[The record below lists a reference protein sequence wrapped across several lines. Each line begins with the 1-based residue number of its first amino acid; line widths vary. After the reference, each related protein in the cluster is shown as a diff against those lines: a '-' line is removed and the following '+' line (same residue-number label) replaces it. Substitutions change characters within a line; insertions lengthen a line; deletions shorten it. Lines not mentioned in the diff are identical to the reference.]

1 MSTAAYVPIACM
13 EHERLEFAVLR
24 RQRLRLDFING
35 LGVTETR
42 VILPTDVGTREG
54 AEWLNF
60 RTETGEEG
68 VIRLD
73 RIVAFRPADMPSGA
87 SG

>member
-1 MSTAAYVPIACM
+1 MSMAAYVPIACV

-24 RQRLRLDFING
+24 RQRLRLDFINEQG
-35 LGVTETR
+35 MTETR

-60 RTETGEEG
+60 RTEAGEEK

-73 RIVAFRPADMPSGA
+73 RIVAFKPAG
-87 SG
+87 